1 MTTKN
6 IIDSIVDKVIS
17 KVNKNWSDLQ
27 KIRFVYLELGK

>member
-6 IIDSIVDKVIS
+6 IIDSIVDKVII